1 MIIKYPNKFLREPTV
16 IVDLPLN
23 TDHESLIK
31 TMIEEMYKN
40 NGVGLAANQIGSS
53 NKIFVIEI
61 SNERNNPQ
69 EFINPIIKKQSK
81 EKLTQEEGCLSC
93 PGQLGNVRRPIYVG
107 LEWTCEHGKEHYKT
121 FYNFPAR
128 VIQHEMD
135 HLNGILCIDINTPTT
150 MREKLWVGKW

>member
-1 MIIKYPNKFLREPTV
+1 VHMKIVKYPNAFLYKSTNNINLPLTSDHKFL
-16 IVDLPLN
+16 
-23 TDHESLIK
+23 IK
-31 TMIEEMYKN
+31 NMIETMYKN

-53 NKIFVIEI
+53 SKIFVIDI

-69 EFINPIIKKQSK
+69 VFINPIIKKQSK

-135 HLNGILCIDINTPTT
+135 HLNGKLCIDIN
-150 MREKLWVGKW
+150 

>member
-1 MIIKYPNKFLREPTV
+1 MIIKYPNKFLHEPTV
-16 IVDLPLN
+16 MVDLPLN
-23 TDHESLIK
+23 TDHKSLIK

-53 NKIFVIEI
+53 NKIFVIDI

-69 EFINPIIKKQSK
+69 VFINPIIKKQSK
-81 EKLTQEEGCLSC
+81 EKLTEEEGCLSC
-93 PGQLGNVRRPIYVG
+93 PGQISNVRRHIYVG
-107 LEWTCEHGKEHYKT
+107 LKWFCEHGKEHYKT

-135 HLNGILCIDINTPTT
+135 HLNGKLCIDMNKPILK
-150 MREKLWVGKW
+150 REK